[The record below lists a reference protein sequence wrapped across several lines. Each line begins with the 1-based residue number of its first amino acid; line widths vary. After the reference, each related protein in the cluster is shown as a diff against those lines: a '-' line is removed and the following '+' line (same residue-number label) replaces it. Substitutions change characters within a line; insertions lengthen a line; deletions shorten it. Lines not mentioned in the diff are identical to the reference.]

1 MNAPVVGVTDGGL
14 AARCPFALPLLAALA
29 FLALAPAA
37 SLAQDAEDALPRAPD
52 VPAGDDVM
60 EALSAGDEASF
71 EGILLSTDT
80 AIRWTNRI
88 GWYRHELRLTLDEW
102 TTRERAMTASH
113 ERELTLVRESFER
126 EIDGLRTDLTASV
139 ERYEAELAEARRDPP
154 FYETWGFAFG
164 MGVLVTGVLVGVVA
178 GLVAGL

>member
-1 MNAPVVGVTDGGL
+1 MRA
-14 AARCPFALPLLAALA
+14 LLAVA

-37 SLAQDAEDALPRAPD
+37 SLAQDVEADLPRAPD
-52 VPAGDDVM
+52 VPLGDDAM
-60 EALSAGDEASF
+60 EALSAGDRAPY

-88 GWYRHELRLTLDEW
+88 SWYRHELRLTIDEW
-102 TTRERAMTASH
+102 TARELATAASH
-113 ERELTLVRESFER
+113 ERELTLVRESYTR
-126 EIDGLRTDLTASV
+126 EIDGLREDLRAAV
-139 ERYEAELAEARRDPP
+139 ERYEAQLAEARRDPP